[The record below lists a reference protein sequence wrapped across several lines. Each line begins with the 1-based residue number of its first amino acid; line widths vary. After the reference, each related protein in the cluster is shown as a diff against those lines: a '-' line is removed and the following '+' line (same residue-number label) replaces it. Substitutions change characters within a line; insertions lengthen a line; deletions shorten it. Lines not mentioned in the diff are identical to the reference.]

1 MTRFWWVRHGPTHE
15 KTFVGWRDVPAD
27 LTDHPRLARLS
38 AHLPTGARLVSSDL
52 ARASATA
59 DAIATGR
66 CRLPHDPALREF
78 NFGDWDGKHFA
89 QVAESHPSLSRQ
101 YWEDPG
107 DHAPPGGES
116 WNTVAAR
123 VNAAVEGLLS
133 PAPTPGP
140 APADIIIVAH
150 IGVILTQ
157 VQRALGVTAHQALA
171 HRIDNLSVTQLV
183 HDAGRWRAAIINH
196 QP

>member
-1 MTRFWWVRHGPTHE
+1 MTRLWLVRHGPTHQ

-38 AHLPTGARLVSSDL
+38 AHLPMGAALVSSDL

-59 DAIATGR
+59 DAIGTGR
-66 CRLPHDPALREF
+66 HRLPHDPALREF
-78 NFGDWDGKHFA
+78 NFGDWDGKHFTE
-89 QVAESHPSLSRQ
+89 VAETHPILSRQ

-123 VNAAVEGLLS
+123 VNRAVDGLLAS
-133 PAPTPGP
+133 R
-140 APADIIIVAH
+140 PADIIIVAH
-150 IGVILTQ
+150 VGVILTQ
-157 VQRALGVTAHQALA
+157 VQRALDVTAHQALA
-171 HRIDNLSVTQLV
+171 HKIDNLSVSQLV
-183 HDAGRWRAAIINH
+183 HDNGRWRAGVINH
-196 QP
+196 RP